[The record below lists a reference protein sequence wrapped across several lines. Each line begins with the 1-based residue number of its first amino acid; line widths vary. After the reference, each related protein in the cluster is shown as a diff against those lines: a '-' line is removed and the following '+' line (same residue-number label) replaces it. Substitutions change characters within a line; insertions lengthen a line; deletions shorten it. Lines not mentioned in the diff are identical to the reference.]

1 MNDIL
6 ELFKELE
13 SKDIKYNQLEWI
25 QYTTGIDLGVDE
37 AYNEINKIYESTE
50 NFDWVKEALANAANE
65 EKKRGLKLLYKN
77 FEPFHLSA
85 EINDLNRAINKK
97 TTELSQILN
106 THRTIFEGNE
116 ISSVELSQILA
127 TEENRERRK
136 EAYLAKNQINKPM
149 LDAGFL
155 DLIDMRKKFALLQGK
170 DSFVDLKLEDDELS
184 AQMFQNWKSE
194 IKKYLPE
201 MKALRKKYAQKY
213 LNDTNIYPWDE
224 SYISAKLAPA
234 LNAPVNMTEYY
245 DYLKKFFIQFNIDIS
260 KMNITYDVFSRSNKS
275 EWGYNFTIE
284 LGKDS
289 RILANVKGL
298 YNEYGVLL
306 HETGHGIHSFM
317 TNPENHYKNMGISGI
332 ISEGIANLF
341 GGFINHPLFY
351 KNFFDENEVKAPFEE
366 IVEWHKINSFR
377 AIHRILFDQGF
388 YLNDITSSDD
398 VENMYWN
405 LYTELFEEESFC
417 TNPPWAFLIH
427 HTTHPIYLHNY
438 FMGDV
443 TCEML
448 KKTFCEQY
456 HLNDLSENP
465 FAFKDFLYE
474 KIIEPAGSLPYPELF
489 KSIAGKEFSLEYLL

>member
-1 MNDIL
+1 MRDIL
-6 ELFKELE
+6 ELFKAIEE
-13 SKDIKYNQLEWI
+13 KEIKYNQLEWI
-25 QYTTGIDLGVDE
+25 QYTTGIDLGVDD
-37 AYNEINKIYESTE
+37 AYNALNEVYESSD
-50 NFDWVKEALANAANE
+50 NFLWVQEALAAADTP
-65 EKKRGLKLLYKN
+65 EKQRGLKLLHKA
-77 FEPFHLSA
+77 FEPFHFSP
-85 EINDLNRAINKK
+85 EINELNRAINKK
-97 TTELSQILN
+97 TTELAQILN
-106 THRTIFEGNE
+106 THRTIFEGSE

-127 TEENRERRK
+127 TDDDRQRRK
-136 EAYLAKNQINKPM
+136 AAYLAKNQINTPM
-149 LDAGFL
+149 LEAGFL
-155 DLIDMRKKFALLQGK
+155 ELIQMRKKLAELQGK
-170 DSFVDLKLEDDELS
+170 DSFVSLMLEEDELS
-184 AQMFQNWKSE
+184 VDMFESWKSE
-194 IKKYLPE
+194 IKKVLPE
-201 MKALRKKYAQKY
+201 MKALRQKYAEKY
-213 LNDTNIYPWDE
+213 LNDITIYPWDE
-224 SYISAKLAPA
+224 SYIAAKLAPS

-245 DYLKKFFIQFNIDIS
+245 DYLKKFFMQFNIDIA
-260 KMNITYDVFSRSNKS
+260 KMNITYDVFPRANKS

-341 GGFINHPLFY
+341 GSFINHPLFY
-351 KNFFDENEVKAPFEE
+351 KNFFNETEVKAHFEE

-388 YLNDITSSDD
+388 YLNDISAPED
-398 VENMYWN
+398 VENMYWQ
-405 LYTELFEEESFC
+405 LYEELFEEKPFC
-417 TNPPWAFLIH
+417 SNPPWAFLIH

-448 KKTFCEQY
+448 RKTFCDQY
-456 HLNDLSENP
+456 QLDDLSENP
-465 FAFKDFLYE
+465 QAFKDFLYE

-489 KSIAGKEFSLEYLL
+489 KSIAGREFSLSYLL